1 MSIEL
6 PLIDAAL
13 AAGVPADA
21 VIPFGRDRAKI
32 DYRWVESLDAQP
44 GTPGRQGAELAQP
57 SQPESRSAQP
67 GRLVLVTA
75 MSPTPAG
82 EGKTTTSIGL
92 ADGLRYLGQRAV
104 LALREPSLGPVFG
117 LKGGAIGG
125 GRATLTP
132 ADSINLHFNGDFAAI
147 AAAHN
152 LLAAMTD
159 NAVYFDT
166 HDIDPATVSVRR
178 VIDMND
184 RALRAILLSP
194 SGRLDSAG
202 PGAGTH
208 SNPGAHATRATGFD
222 IVPASEVM
230 AAFCLASSFADL
242 RERLDSMEVARTR
255 AGKPVTAKDLGAT
268 GAMLA
273 LLAEAFSPNLV
284 ATREGTLALVHG
296 GPFANIAHGCNSVMA
311 TRAALAMGEIAVTE
325 AGFGADLGA
334 EKFIDIMCR
343 TSGLRPDAVVFV
355 VTLRALRYHGG
366 IANAARHI
374 HNLRAVWG
382 QSVVVA
388 LNRFDTDTEADIA
401 KVRTQFEDL
410 GVPVAVSEHFARGG
424 EGAAPLAEAVL
435 RALETPSRTTF
446 TYPDSASLAEK
457 ITAVV
462 RRVYG
467 GASVTFAQE
476 AREQL
481 RDLEERGYGRYP
493 VCIAKTPAS
502 FTTDPKR
509 LGAPSDFDVP
519 VREVHLSA
527 GGRFVVV
534 MAGSVM
540 LMPVL
545 PQEPSALAI
554 DVDGAGNVRGIH

>member
-1 MSIEL
+1 MSIDL
-6 PLIDAAL
+6 PLVDTAL

-32 DYRWVESLDAQP
+32 DYRWVEKV
-44 GTPGRQGAELAQP
+44 G
-57 SQPESRSAQP
+57 AQP

-92 ADGLRYLGQRAV
+92 ADGLRYLGKRAV

-132 ADSINLHFNGDFAAI
+132 AASINLHFNGDFAAI

-152 LLAAMTD
+152 LLAAMAD

-202 PGAGTH
+202 PGAGTR

-242 RERLDSMEVARTR
+242 RERLNAMEVARTR
-255 AGKPVTAKDLGAT
+255 AGVPVTAADLGAT

-273 LLAEAFSPNLV
+273 LLAEAFCPNLV
-284 ATREGTLALVHG
+284 ATREGTPALVHG

-343 TSGLRPDAVVFV
+343 TSGLRPDAAVFV

-374 HNLRAVWG
+374 HNLQAVWG

-388 LNRFDTDTEADIA
+388 LNRFDTDTEADIE
-401 KVRTQFEDL
+401 KVRTQFEEL

-435 RALETPSRTTF
+435 GALETPSRTRF
-446 TYPDSASLAEK
+446 TYPDSASLSEK

-481 RDLEERGYGRYP
+481 RELEERSYGSYP

-519 VREVHLSA
+519 VRDVHLSA

-540 LMPVL
+540 LMPGL
-545 PQEPSALAI
+545 PKEPSALAI
-554 DVDGAGNVRGIH
+554 DVDAAGNVRGIH

>member
-1 MSIEL
+1 MSIDL
-6 PLIDAAL
+6 PLVDTAL

-32 DYRWVESLDAQP
+32 DYRWVEKV
-44 GTPGRQGAELAQP
+44 G
-57 SQPESRSAQP
+57 AQP

-92 ADGLRYLGQRAV
+92 ADGLRYLGKGAV

-132 ADSINLHFNGDFAAI
+132 AASINLHFNGDFAAI

-152 LLAAMTD
+152 LLAAMAD

-202 PGAGTH
+202 PGAGTR

-242 RERLDSMEVARTR
+242 RERLNAMEVARTR
-255 AGKPVTAKDLGAT
+255 AGVPVTAADLGAT

-273 LLAEAFSPNLV
+273 LLTEAFCPNLV
-284 ATREGTLALVHG
+284 ATREGTPALVHG

-343 TSGLRPDAVVFV
+343 TSGLRPDAAVFV

-374 HNLRAVWG
+374 HNLQAVWG

-388 LNRFDTDTEADIA
+388 LNRFDTDTEADIE
-401 KVRTQFEDL
+401 KVRTQFEEL

-435 RALETPSRTTF
+435 AALETPSRTRF
-446 TYPDSASLAEK
+446 TYSDSASLSEK

-481 RDLEERGYGRYP
+481 RELEERGYGSYP

-519 VREVHLSA
+519 VRDVHLSA

-540 LMPVL
+540 LMPGL
-545 PQEPSALAI
+545 PKEPSALAI
-554 DVDGAGNVRGIH
+554 DVDAAGNVRGIH